1 MLSSSYSTTSSFF
14 ATTVSDVIE
23 SISRLVNHVLKH
35 NLFTIYTSDN
45 DRRVSYTHSLEVPQ
59 RTTNPTPQ
67 PSSSTGKVANYRL
80 QSRLILLSKDFY
92 FASLTLF
99 LLPPISTCTPSSP
112 PHPQPLLISK
122 SPTTKT
128 TTPPVENG
136 NGGEINE
143 GRKEGKTTTAERA
156 LVFAPPLF
164 IGYNYN

>member
-1 MLSSSYSTTSSFF
+1 MHPHSYSTTSSFF

-23 SISRLVNHVLKH
+23 SISLLVNHVLKH

-99 LLPPISTCTPSSP
+99 SLPHFHLYTFIPSP
-112 PHPQPLLISK
+112 P
-122 SPTTKT
+122 T
-128 TTPPVENG
+128 TTLNFQVADYKN
-136 NGGEINE
+136 NNAA
-143 GRKEGKTTTAERA
+143 R
-156 LVFAPPLF
+156 
-164 IGYNYN
+164 